1 MIMHIYTLA
10 RPGKTLHGN
19 CIIFKIPVDKHIT
32 NNFPSECISMEAL
45 ISAKPGI
52 SCFHPS
58 SVFNASPPVKI
69 PSLMHAY

>member
-1 MIMHIYTLA
+1 MLSQ
-10 RPGKTLHGN
+10 KTPKVQSG
-19 CIIFKIPVDKHIT
+19 T